1 ITGTGQIDVTGLQA
15 GHATITATV
24 PPAFGSVSTLID
36 VNVYE
41 PANLVLNP
49 ISLTVPTGFNA
60 TISASFNP
68 ALTAPDGATL
78 SIGGNGSITFPDH
91 ISIDAAK
98 SSTFTIK
105 GVTPGLV
112 LLTATL
118 GSNHGHTSTFI
129 SVLVTEPPTT
139 PSITQISP
147 ANGPAAGGTNV
158 TLNGT
163 NLRADCTIRFGGVA
177 ATNVAYVSAT
187 SMTATTP
194 GHAAGTTDV
203 SLVCGADTF
212 NLTNAFTY
220 LAASA
225 TLSGVSPSFG
235 TTAGG
240 TVVKITGT
248 NFTNGCWPFFDALA
262 AHNAYLTAPTEIIA
276 ATPAHPSAATVPL
289 MLRCGGAPDV
299 SLADAFTYSIA
310 ESSPV
315 ITTVDPLVGSA
326 GKSVTIS
333 GARFR
338 FDDVVTFDSTPAV
351 ILSTSPGTH
360 VVRIPDLPL
369 GKTSISVTDTAGR
382 TSTTGPIFTIVEPQP
397 PQITNVSPTTTRA
410 GNEVTI
416 DGSGFRPGYTFTI
429 GDQSATFVSMTYTH
443 AVVRVPQLAAGT
455 YGVNALNAASKIAA
469 VGPQVTV
476 LAPGLAITRLNPSCV
491 TTEGGTRITIY
502 GIGFADG
509 AVVTFDGVVANAT
522 VAGAQTITLL
532 LPPLPAGMPRIVITN
547 PGGDSASLSN
557 GLNVV
562 SPFDPNGCA
571 PRGRPARH

>member
-1 ITGTGQIDVTGLQA
+1 LNLFSPVNAIINRLFATGTIVNDDGAPSVTTSDVRIVEGNSGTTNAVITLTASQPFTGEVDYITVDGTAKNGSDYLSRSGALIFNAETTKTISIPIVGDTQPEPDEAFTVHLSILTFTGPQFILAKENVNVVIATDDAGIGPSELNIPIGSKGQLTASFGSSNTPQTVTLTSSNPNVATVPASVQITGTGQIDVTGLQA

-360 VVRIPDLPL
+360 
-369 GKTSISVTDTAGR
+369 
-382 TSTTGPIFTIVEPQP
+382 
-397 PQITNVSPTTTRA
+397 
-410 GNEVTI
+410 
-416 DGSGFRPGYTFTI
+416 
-429 GDQSATFVSMTYTH
+429 
-443 AVVRVPQLAAGT
+443 
-455 YGVNALNAASKIAA
+455 
-469 VGPQVTV
+469 
-476 LAPGLAITRLNPSCV
+476 
-491 TTEGGTRITIY
+491 
-502 GIGFADG
+502 
-509 AVVTFDGVVANAT
+509 
-522 VAGAQTITLL
+522 
-532 LPPLPAGMPRIVITN
+532 
-547 PGGDSASLSN
+547 
-557 GLNVV
+557 
-562 SPFDPNGCA
+562 
-571 PRGRPARH
+571 